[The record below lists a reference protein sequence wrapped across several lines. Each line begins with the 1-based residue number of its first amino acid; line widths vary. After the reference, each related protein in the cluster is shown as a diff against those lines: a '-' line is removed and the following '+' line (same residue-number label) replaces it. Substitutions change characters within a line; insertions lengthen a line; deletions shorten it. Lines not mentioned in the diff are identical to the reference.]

1 MRQGIEQCPTEG
13 SGVPQTWDPA
23 EEHNVAGGELLTVAA
38 TTDSG
43 TGATILTVAGEA
55 DMLTAPVLRQRLDD
69 HFGTDRTP
77 IIVDLSRVEFLGSNA
92 LAVLFDVH
100 ERASAEG
107 RTFAVVAAT
116 RVIRRPLQVTG
127 LDTTLSVHEDLDQA
141 LKAVHASAAQRPHR
155 DP

>member
-1 MRQGIEQCPTEG
+1 
-13 SGVPQTWDPA
+13 VPQTWDPA
-23 EEHNVAGGELLTVAA
+23 EEHNVAGDELLTVAA

-43 TGATILTVAGEA
+43 TGVTILTVAGEA
-55 DMLTAPVLRQRLDD
+55 DMLTAPVLRQHLDE

-107 RTFAVVAAT
+107 RAFAVVAAT
-116 RVIRRPLQVTG
+116 RVVRRPLQVTG
-127 LDTTLSVHEDLDQA
+127 LDTTLSVHEDLEQA
-141 LKAVHASAAQRPHR
+141 LKAVHASAAQPPHHES
-155 DP
+155 

>member
-1 MRQGIEQCPTEG
+1 M
-13 SGVPQTWDPA
+13 PQTWDPA
-23 EEHNVAGGELLTVAA
+23 EEHNVAGDELLTVAA

-55 DMLTAPVLRQRLDD
+55 DMLTAPVLRQRLDE

-107 RTFAVVAAT
+107 RAFAVVAAT
-116 RVIRRPLQVTG
+116 RVVRRPLQVTG
-127 LDTTLSVHEDLDQA
+127 LDTTLSVHDDLDHA
-141 LKAVHASAAQRPHR
+141 LEAVHTSAGQPPHHES
-155 DP
+155 